1 MQANLKFAR
10 PLAAAL
16 GLTALVGV
24 IPAAYAADAIAT
36 EEPPAPAPVAELPVA
51 SWAGPYAGINLGYGF
66 SGRTR
71 LPDADSKVN
80 TDGFVGG
87 AFAGYN
93 WQQENFVYGVEG
105 DLGYNGEKGTNKV
118 DGYRSRGGLE
128 GSLRARLGY
137 AVSPDILLYG
147 TAGGAGKDLKVT
159 DLATDDSQSKG
170 MFGWTAGVG
179 TDIKFTDNV
188 FGRVEYRYTDFG
200 SKTFDNVGKV
210 KDNDN
215 RITFGVGMKF

>member
-10 PLAAAL
+10 PVAVAL
-16 GLTALVGV
+16 GLTALVGMV
-24 IPAAYAADAIAT
+24 PAAYAADAIAT
-36 EEPPAPAPVAELPVA
+36 EEPPAPAPVTELPVA

-66 SGRTR
+66 SGKTKA
-71 LPDADSKVN
+71 PDVGTSIK

-105 DLGYNGEKGTNKV
+105 DLGYNGEKGTEN
-118 DGYRSRGGLE
+118 GYKSKSGLE

-137 AVSPDILLYG
+137 SVSPDILLYG
-147 TAGGAGKDLKVT
+147 TAGGAGKNQKIVDEVGGT
-159 DLATDDSQSKG
+159 SQSKG
-170 MFGWTAGVG
+170 MFGWTAGAG
-179 TDIKFTDNV
+179 ADIKLTDNV

-200 SKTFDNVGKV
+200 SATFDNVGKV
-210 KDNDN
+210 KSNDN
-215 RITFGVGMKF
+215 RVTFGVGMKF